1 MLRPFRLLFALL
13 LLALTAGQAV
23 AQTSSAEL
31 IGYAELPA
39 DTFAPGPDSG
49 QFEGNGNKLEA
60 PRFTGQPI
68 QGFSAIQ
75 FGTKAGSYWVMP
87 DNGFGAKYNSPD
99 YLLRLY
105 QITPD
110 PLTAEGGSS
119 EVGIDA
125 RFIQLRDPDQKAPF
139 LIVHEF
145 TRERLLTGFD
155 FDIESFVVAEDGTLW
170 IGDEFGPYL
179 LHFDATGKLLEAP
192 YPTPNFL
199 EGLDPTKDFVRSPN
213 HPANLAGAPQP
224 GAPGAANLRSSKGFE
239 GMALSPDKTRAYPLL
254 EGSVISDTAGLL
266 RIYEFDLVN
275 QEYLGLAGY
284 YPMEDPANAIGD
296 FTVVNEDEF
305 LVIERDNGS
314 GPDAKFKKIFK
325 INLAEQDENGVVAKE
340 EVADLLNIADP
351 NNLVSDGV
359 FTFPFVTIEDVLVLD
374 ENTILVANDN
384 NYPGTGGRGAEVK
397 DNNEIIW
404 LKLAAPLTLA
414 EGVGLPTG
422 E

>member
-1 MLRPFRLLFALL
+1 MYRHFRLLFAVLL
-13 LLALTAGQAV
+13 FALTTSQAI

-49 QFEGNGNKLEA
+49 QFEGNGNKLAA

-75 FGTKAGSYWVMP
+75 FGAKSGSYWVMS
-87 DNGFGAKYNSPD
+87 DNGFGSKYNSPD

-110 PLTAEGGSS
+110 PVTVDGGSG
-119 EVGIDA
+119 EVAIDA
-125 RFIQLRDPDQKAPF
+125 RFIQLRDPDQLVSF
-139 LIVHEF
+139 MIVNEF

-155 FDIESFVVAEDGTLW
+155 FDVESFVIAEDGTIW

-192 YPTPNFL
+192 YATPNFL
-199 EGLDPTKDFVRSPN
+199 EGLDPTKDFVRSPQ
-213 HPANLAGAPQP
+213 HPALLANAPQP
-224 GAPGAANLRSSKGFE
+224 GAVGGANLRASRGYE

-254 EGSVISDTAGLL
+254 EGTVISDTAGLL
-266 RIYEFDLVN
+266 RIYSFDLVN
-275 QEYLGLAGY
+275 QEFIDIVGY
-284 YPMEDPANAIGD
+284 YPMEDPGNAIGD

-305 LVIERDNGS
+305 LVIERDNAF
-314 GPDAKFKKIFK
+314 GPDAKLKKIFK

-351 NNLVSDGV
+351 NNLASDGV
-359 FTFPFVTIEDVLVLD
+359 FTFPFVTIEDVIVLD

-384 NYPGTGGRGAEVK
+384 NYPATGGRGADVK
-397 DNNEIIW
+397 DNTEIIW
-404 LKLAAPLTLA
+404 LKLATPLVLA
-414 EGVGLPTG
+414 DGVGLPAD

>member
-1 MLRPFRLLFALL
+1 MYRQLRLALVGLLFAL
-13 LLALTAGQAV
+13 TVGQAV
-23 AQTSSAEL
+23 AQTTSGAEL

-49 QFEGNGNKLEA
+49 QFEGNGNKLPA
-60 PRFTGQPI
+60 PRFSGQPI

-75 FGTKAGSYWVMP
+75 FGTTPSSYWVMP

-110 PLTAEGGSS
+110 PITAEGGSG

-125 RFIQLRDPDQKAPF
+125 RFIQLRDPDQKVPF
-139 LIVHEF
+139 MIVNEF

-179 LHFDATGKLLEAP
+179 LHFDVSGKLLEAP
-192 YPTPNFL
+192 YATPNFF
-199 EGLDPTKDFVRSPN
+199 EGLDPTKEFVRSPQN
-213 HPANLAGAPQP
+213 PALLAGAPQP
-224 GAPGAANLRSSKGFE
+224 GALGAANLRSSRGYE
-239 GMALSPDKTRAYPLL
+239 GMAISPDKTTAYPLL

-266 RIYEFDLVN
+266 RIHEFDLVN
-275 QEYLGLAGY
+275 KQFVGIAGY
-284 YPMEDPANAIGD
+284 YQLEDPANAIGD
-296 FTVVNEDEF
+296 FTVINEDEF
-305 LVIERDNGS
+305 LVIERDGAS
-314 GPDAKFKKIFK
+314 GADAKLKKIFK

-351 NNLVSDGV
+351 NNLASDGV
-359 FTFPFVTIEDVLVLD
+359 FIFPFVTIEDVLVLD

-384 NYPGTGGRGAEVK
+384 NYPGSGGRGADVK

-404 LKLAAPLTLA
+404 LKLATPLTLA
-414 EGVGLPTG
+414 EGVGTPQ

>member
-1 MLRPFRLLFALL
+1 MFTRARLLLISVLL
-13 LLALTAGQAV
+13 MTTVGHAA
-23 AQTSSAEL
+23 AQSTGGAEL
-31 IGYAELPA
+31 IGFAELPA

-60 PRFTGQPI
+60 PRFAGQPI

-75 FGTKAGSYWVMP
+75 FGTEEGSYWVMP

-110 PLTAEGGSS
+110 PITVDGGSG
-119 EVGIDA
+119 EVDIDA
-125 RFIQLRDPDQKAPF
+125 GFIQLRDPDQLVPF
-139 LIVHEF
+139 MIANEF

-179 LHFDATGKLLEAP
+179 LHFDGAGKLLEAP
-192 YPTPNFL
+192 YATPNFF
-199 EGLDPTKDFVRSPN
+199 EGLDPTQDFVRSPQN
-213 HPANLAGAPQP
+213 PANLAGATQP

-254 EGSVISDTAGLL
+254 EGSVISDTAGL
-266 RIYEFDLVN
+266 RIHSFDLVN
-275 QEYLGLAGY
+275 QEFTGIVGY
-284 YPMEDPANAIGD
+284 YQLEDPANAIGD
-296 FTVVNEDEF
+296 FTVINEDEF

-314 GPDAKFKKIFK
+314 GADAKLKKIFK

-340 EVADLLNIADP
+340 EVVDLLNIADP
-351 NNLVSDGV
+351 NNLASDGV
-359 FTFPFVTIEDVLVLD
+359 FTFPFVTIEDVIVLD
-374 ENTILVANDN
+374 ETTILVANDN
-384 NYPGTGGRGAEVK
+384 NYPGTGGRGADVK

-404 LKLAAPLTLA
+404 
-414 EGVGLPTG
+414 
-422 E
+422 

>member
-1 MLRPFRLLFALL
+1 MYRQLRLALASLLFV
-13 LLALTAGQAV
+13 LTVGQAV
-23 AQTSSAEL
+23 AQSTNGAEL

-49 QFEGNGNKLEA
+49 QFEGNGNKLAA

-75 FGTKAGSYWVMP
+75 FGTTAGSYWVMS
-87 DNGFGAKYNSPD
+87 DNGFGSKYNSPD

-110 PLTAEGGSS
+110 PITATGGSG

-125 RFIQLRDPDQKAPF
+125 RFIQLRDPDQKVPF
-139 LIVHEF
+139 MIANEF

-155 FDIESFVVAEDGTLW
+155 FDIEAFVIAEDGTLW

-192 YPTPNFL
+192 YATPNFF
-199 EGLDPTKDFVRSPN
+199 EGLDPTKEFVRSPQ
-213 HPANLAGAPQP
+213 HPALLAGSPQP
-224 GAPGAANLRSSKGFE
+224 GTLGRANLSASRGYE
-239 GMALSPDKTRAYPLL
+239 GMAISPDKTTAYPLL

-266 RIYEFDLVN
+266 RIHEFDLVN
-275 QEYLGLAGY
+275 KQFMGIAGY
-284 YPMEDPANAIGD
+284 YSMEDPAHAIGD
-296 FTVVNEDEF
+296 FTVINEDEF
-305 LVIERDNGS
+305 LVIERDGAS
-314 GPDAKFKKIFK
+314 GADAKFKKIFK

-351 NNLVSDGV
+351 NNLASDGV
-359 FTFPFVTIEDVLVLD
+359 FTFPFVTIENVLVLD
-374 ENTILVANDN
+374 ESTILVANDN
-384 NYPGTGGRGAEVK
+384 NYPATGGRGAEVK

-404 LKLAAPLTLA
+404 LKLATPLTLA
-414 EGVGLPTG
+414 EGVGMAQ
-422 E
+422 

>member
-1 MLRPFRLLFALL
+1 MVRPLRFMFAML

-75 FGTKAGSYWVMP
+75 FAAKDGSYWVMS
-87 DNGFGAKYNSPD
+87 DNGFGSKFNSPD

-110 PLTAEGGSS
+110 PLTAEGGTG
-119 EVGIDA
+119 EVAVDA
-125 RFIQLRDPDQKAPF
+125 RFIQLRDPDQKVPF
-139 LIVHEF
+139 LLVNEF
-145 TRERLLTGFD
+145 TRERLLTGYD
-155 FDIESFVVAEDGTLW
+155 FDVESFVIADDGTLW

-199 EGLDPTKDFVRSPN
+199 EGLDPTTDFVRSPQN
-213 HPANLAGAPQP
+213 PANLAGAPQP
-224 GAPGAANLRSSKGFE
+224 GAVGGANLRASRGFE
-239 GMALSPDKTRAYPLL
+239 GMAISPDKTTAYPLL
-254 EGSVISDTAGLL
+254 EGTVISDTAGLL

-275 QEYLGLAGY
+275 QEFVGIAGY
-284 YPMEDPANAIGD
+284 YPMEDPGNAIGD
-296 FTVVNEDEF
+296 FTVVNESEF
-305 LVIERDNGS
+305 LVIERDNAF
-314 GPDAKFKKIFK
+314 GPDAKLKKIFK

-340 EVADLLNIADP
+340 EVVDLLNIADP
-351 NNLVSDGV
+351 NNLASEGV
-359 FTFPFVTIEDVLVLD
+359 FTFPFVTIEDVIVLD
-374 ENTILVANDN
+374 EMTILVANDN
-384 NYPGTGGRGAEVK
+384 NYPATGGRGAEVK

-414 EGVGLPTG
+414 EGVGLPAG